1 MKLQQTVFV
10 RVRNFQFERKEG
22 KEEGRGGE
30 RGSESSRIG
39 R

>member
-1 MKLQQTVFV
+1 MKLQQLLRQREAR

-30 RGSESSRIG
+30 GG
-39 R
+39 REN